1 MSSILLGFRQMMVDI
16 FHVRVEPI
24 LPRNAVNKSQELWN
38 CATQGITELTAANYS
53 HELHT
58 IIVGNAAAN
67 QIRWFLLYAYL
78 PSGFLSSFL
87 HSRLFCMTYQYICQR
102 AEKTNR
108 IFFLNALKLMNG
120 TKNVEAAGF
129 TVFIFAPNH
138 IKSVEV
144 VLSLYLCIS
153 RIYGFC
159 DVRSSSGLSHH
170 P

>member
-16 FHVRVEPI
+16 FHVRVEPT

-58 IIVGNAAAN
+58 IIVGNAPAN
-67 QIRWFLLYAYL
+67 QIRLFLLYAYL

-102 AEKTNR
+102 
-108 IFFLNALKLMNG
+108 ALKLMNG